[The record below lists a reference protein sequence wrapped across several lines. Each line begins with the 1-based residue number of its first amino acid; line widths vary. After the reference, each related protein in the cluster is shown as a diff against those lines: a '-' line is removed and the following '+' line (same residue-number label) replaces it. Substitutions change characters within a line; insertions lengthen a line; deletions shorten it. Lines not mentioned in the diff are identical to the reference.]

1 MSSII
6 TITVVDTAGDDFTA
20 SAPHLLTNGDS
31 VKMDADVA
39 PDGTVN
45 GTTYYARVVD
55 ATVFTI
61 HPTRTDAKDGLNQIA
76 ISSEGTAVTFL
87 VSEPQIRNFEFSKIV
102 NHPGTEAIA
111 PVFSDYARELVFV
124 ENVDTDYSRVDV
136 LHSTAMKP
144 VFGKGLVTSPTY
156 IFTQDAPKAAPGPEQ
171 LKEYW
176 YLT

>member
-1 MSSII
+1 MSSTI
-6 TITVVDTAGDDFTA
+6 TITIVDTDGDDFT
-20 SAPHLLTNGDS
+20 SSSPHLLTNGDS
-31 VKMDADVA
+31 VKLMAQVA

-55 ATVFTI
+55 STVFTI
-61 HPTRTDAKDGLNQIA
+61 HPTRSDAKDGLNQIA
-76 ISSEGTAVTFL
+76 ISSEGTAVTFQ
-87 VSEPQIRNFEFSKIV
+87 VAVPQLNEFEFSRTV
-102 NHPGTEAIA
+102 NHPGTEPIA
-111 PVFSDYARELVFV
+111 SVFSDYSRELVFV
-124 ENVDTDYSRVDV
+124 EGVDTDYSRIDV
-136 LHSTAMKP
+136 LHSTAMKS